1 MLAGSR
7 ERWLGAST
15 AEVPLKSAFEV
26 DFDKTQGLSVSGLER
41 AFFSSEPASM
51 SEPSPTAEATQK
63 WVTQPQ
69 VTGNHLRL
77 AGVVALMSFTL
88 AVWTN
93 WPTPAVAL
101 PRLEPVSA
109 PAVAQVAKL
118 PAVEVPRSPRATPP
132 PAPKRV
138 VPKRVVPKRAAAQD
152 DLLSDRQ

>member
-1 MLAGSR
+1 MLATSR

-15 AEVPLKSAFEV
+15 AEIPLKSAFEI

-41 AFFSSEPASM
+41 AFFASEPVSQSGPAL
-51 SEPSPTAEATQK
+51 TAEVTQK
-63 WVTQPQ
+63 WVTRPL
-69 VTGNHLRL
+69 VTGNHVRL
-77 AGVVALMSFTL
+77 AGVVALVSFTL

-101 PRLEPVSA
+101 PRIEPVSA

-118 PAVEVPRSPRATPP
+118 PAVEVPRSPRATNSPG
-132 PAPKRV
+132 
-138 VPKRVVPKRAAAQD
+138 PKRVVPKRAAAQD